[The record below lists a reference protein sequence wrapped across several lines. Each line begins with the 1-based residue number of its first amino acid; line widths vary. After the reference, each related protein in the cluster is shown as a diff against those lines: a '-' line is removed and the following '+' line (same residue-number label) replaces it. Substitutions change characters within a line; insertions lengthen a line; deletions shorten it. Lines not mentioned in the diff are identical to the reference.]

1 MVILVFIVGYE
12 VYGVIFVVISGIGIV
27 FVDFF
32 LDDGGGIFLFRFI
45 VGNFLLVIFF
55 IFCYFIIL
63 EVFGSY

>member
-1 MVILVFIVGYE
+1 MVILVFVVGYE

-32 LDDGGGIFLFRFI
+32 LDDGGGIVLVRFI
-45 VGNFLLVIFF
+45 IGNFLLVIFF